1 MITLTNHD
9 IECLKKAITNGE
21 WIHMKCGI
29 SVYPVSDSDDDFIII
44 TADVDIKGDVLEIE
58 RPGNGIVYM
67 WVYDGDSM
75 IGLVKAWVTTDKYR
89 ISPDAP
95 KMTIGDKRFGCSFIE
110 RVGRILRR

>member
-1 MITLTNHD
+1 MITLTNYD

-21 WIHMKCGI
+21 WKDLDCGI
-29 SVYPVSDSDDDFIII
+29 SVYPVSDNDDDFIII
-44 TADVDIKGDVLEIE
+44 TADVDIEGDVLEIK

-67 WVYDGDSM
+67 WVYAGDSM
-75 IGLVKAWVTTDKYR
+75 IGLVKAWVDTDKYR

-95 KMTIGDKRFGCSFIE
+95 KRALGDKSFGCSFVE